1 MKLLIALENP
11 MPLYVAPAWLADR
24 LREHFPSVEITVLAG
39 PERMQNEIAGA
50 EVLFVQSLKR
60 EQFLAARALRW
71 VHCPSAAVHQ
81 FMFAEFV
88 ASNVALTNGSEVH
101 APAVAEHVMAMM
113 FALARRIPES
123 VRFQQ
128 KHAWGQG
135 PIWDERRASFELAG
149 STLGLVGLGSIGRNV
164 AERAAAIGMRVIA
177 VREHPEKPRPEF
189 VEEVLPT
196 SRLNEMLSSADYVV
210 LSPPVTPATKGMI
223 GGEQLAAMKPDAYLI
238 NVGRGPLTDEA
249 ALIEA
254 LRARKIAGAALDVFD
269 QEPLPADSP
278 LWDLDN
284 LLITPHTGGF
294 TEKMWERQYSLFA
307 ENLGRYL
314 NAEPLLGLVDKH
326 RGY

>member
-60 EQFLAARALRW
+60 EMFLAARALRW

-128 KHAWGQG
+128 KHEWGQAS
-135 PIWDERRASFELAG
+135 IWDERHASFELADC
-149 STLGLVGLGSIGRNV
+149 TLGLVGLGSIGRNV
-164 AERAAAIGMRVIA
+164 ARRAAAMGMHGIA
-177 VREHPEKPRPEF
+177 VRENLEKPRPEC

-196 SRLNEMLSSADYVV
+196 SRLNEMLSRADYVV

-223 GGEQLAAMKPDAYLI
+223 GGEQLVAMKPDAYLI
-238 NVGRGPLTDEA
+238 NVGRGPLVDEA
-249 ALIEA
+249 ALVA
-254 LRARKIAGAALDVFD
+254 TLRARKIAGAALDVFD
-269 QEPLPADSP
+269 KEPLPADSP

-294 TEKMWERQYSLFA
+294 TEKMWDRQYSLFA
-307 ENLGRYL
+307 ENLGRFL
-314 NAEPLLGLVDKH
+314 NGQPLLGLVDKH

>member
-11 MPLYVAPAWLADR
+11 MPLYIAPDWLADR
-24 LREHFPSVEITVLAG
+24 LCAHFPSVEVVLLAG
-39 PERMQNEIAGA
+39 REGIQNEIADA
-50 EVLFVQSLKR
+50 EVLLVQSLKR

-88 ASNVALTNGSEVH
+88 ASKVALTNGSEVH

-123 VRFQQ
+123 VRYQHE
-128 KHAWGQG
+128 HAWGQG
-135 PIWDERRASFELAG
+135 PIWNERRASFELAG
-149 STLGLVGLGSIGRNV
+149 CTLGLVGLGSIGRNV
-164 AERAAAIGMRVIA
+164 AQRAAAMGMRVIA

-196 SRLNEMLSSADYVV
+196 SRLNDMLSSADYVV
-210 LSPPVTPATKGMI
+210 LSPPITPATKGMI
-223 GGEQLAAMKPDAYLI
+223 GREQLAAMKPDAYLL
-238 NVGRGPLTDEA
+238 NVGRGPLIDEA
-249 ALIEA
+249 ALIET
-254 LRARKIAGAALDVFD
+254 LRAHKIAGAALDVFD
-269 QEPLPADSP
+269 KEPLPADSP
-278 LWDLDN
+278 FWDLDN

-294 TEKMWERQYSLFA
+294 TEKMWERQYSFFA
-307 ENLGRYL
+307 ENLRRYL
-314 NAEPLLGLVDKH
+314 NAEPLIGLVDKH